1 MNATGG
7 ELMVKKYINS
17 IKESYDFC
25 IFDCMPS
32 LGKVVINILTC
43 ADSVIIPVQAAYLPV
58 KGLIQLFNT
67 IDITQELLNPNL
79 KIEGILMSMV
89 DSRTVYAK
97 EVSELLQ
104 DTYGGKVKI
113 FESVIPFSVRA
124 AEISAEG
131 VSIFKHDPNGKVA
144 SAFETLVEEVL
155 SNEEN

>member
-1 MNATGG
+1 
-7 ELMVKKYINS
+7 MVKKYINS
-17 IKESYDFC
+17 VKDKYDYV

-104 DTYGGKVKI
+104 STYGDMVKI

-144 SAFETLVEEVL
+144 IAFEKLVEEVI
-155 SNEEN
+155 SNEK

>member
-1 MNATGG
+1 
-7 ELMVKKYINS
+7 
-17 IKESYDFC
+17 
-25 IFDCMPS
+25 MPS

-104 DTYGGKVKI
+104 STYGDMVKI

-131 VSIFKHDPNGKVA
+131 VSIFQHDPNGKVA
-144 SAFETLVEEVL
+144 IAFEKLVEEVI
-155 SNEEN
+155 SNEK

>member
-1 MNATGG
+1 
-7 ELMVKKYINS
+7 MVRKSRADDYV
-17 IKESYDFC
+17 

-104 DTYGGKVKI
+104 STYGDMVKI

-131 VSIFKHDPNGKVA
+131 ISIFKHDPNGKVA
-144 SAFETLVEEVL
+144 IAFEKLVEEVI
-155 SNEEN
+155 SNEK